1 MLDFMS
7 MIDVMVDV
15 MVTATGT
22 GTGNNNVSYYYF
34 IRKLSKWLKHKYKPS
49 TNGFFFTITNV
60 SVYDLTINGPI

>member
-34 IRKLSKWLKHKYKPS
+34 IETLFPNQNFRVL
-49 TNGFFFTITNV
+49 I
-60 SVYDLTINGPI
+60 